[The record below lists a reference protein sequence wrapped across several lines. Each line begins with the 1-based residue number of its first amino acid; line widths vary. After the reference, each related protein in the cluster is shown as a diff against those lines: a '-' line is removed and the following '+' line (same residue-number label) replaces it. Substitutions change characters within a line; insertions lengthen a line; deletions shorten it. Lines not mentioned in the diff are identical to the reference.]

1 MKPACVPMFRSKF
14 ILKPTG
20 LTDAHKTINIMKK
33 GDKIWII
40 RMDDNNGK
48 DHQAAMMNGMVVTV
62 KFIDGIGQIH
72 LEESGLALIPGTD
85 EFEVL

>member
-1 MKPACVPMFRSKF
+1 MNSY
-14 ILKPTG
+14 TG
-20 LTDAHKTINIMKK
+20 RGSSPLIQIIMKK
-33 GDKIWII
+33 GDKIRII
-40 RMDDNNGK
+40 RMDDSNGK

-85 EFEVL
+85 EFEVLS